1 MLDLFYLSHT
11 AVPSHLAE
19 LEGLGLIEP
28 QEQVLM
34 ALDGIV
40 LDQTG
45 RRVSGPTLHDYCL
58 LTSSRVL
65 LWARDYGRHLCY
77 AFPLT
82 ELCLVEGIGL
92 DPIHASLRLAFA
104 APGEEKQHFTFTLL
118 PLVDLPASVSLLR
131 LAANAAQELAAQQV
145 SGEEASQEIIAL
157 LADHVFGPIANE
169 EQAPPYH
176 WSGQEASTA
185 QQVIPPIFQHS
196 PNDLPPEQIY
206 KAGRLGRVAWDVLY
220 RTIRET
226 ESPFNLKASDLR
238 EVTNTLRALNDLLTT
253 LGNNSTAREI
263 ALAYLGRRPGE
274 GGDLRGG
281 GGTGSSEE
289 RQTKATNSP
298 PKAEF
303 HEIPLRQRENPR
315 SAPRSPTKAK
325 VSPPQHRENDE

>member
-45 RRVSGPTLHDYCL
+45 HRVSGPTLHDYCL

-131 LAANAAQELAAQQV
+131 LAANAAQELAAQRV

-157 LADHVFGPIANE
+157 LADHVFGPINAE
-169 EQAPPYH
+169 EPSSPYR
-176 WSGQEASTA
+176 WPGQEVNTA

-253 LGNNSTAREI
+253 LGSNSTAREI
-263 ALAYLGRRPGE
+263 ALAYLGRRSGE
-274 GGDLRGG
+274 GSDLRGG
-281 GGTGSSEE
+281 AGSSEE
-289 RQTKATNSP
+289 RQAKATNPP

-303 HEIPLRQRENPR
+303 HEIPLRQRETPR

-325 VSPPQHRENDE
+325 ASPPQHRENDEK